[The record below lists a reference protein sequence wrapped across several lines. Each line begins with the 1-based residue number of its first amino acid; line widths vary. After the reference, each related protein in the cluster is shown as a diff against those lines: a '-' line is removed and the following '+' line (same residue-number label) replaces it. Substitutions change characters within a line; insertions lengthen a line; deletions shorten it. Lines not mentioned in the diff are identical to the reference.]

1 MKTAKILFL
10 AVLAIL
16 LTNDQ
21 ALGQSSPWTESGGA
35 VYPTTLTNKIGIGIA
50 TPSNPLQ
57 IYVNNS
63 AGSTGQFRIEQAG
76 MGDALLQFKL
86 AGSNPAYSLGIDNS
100 DSDKFKIGF
109 SPTGIPALHSNTRL
123 TIDGNGNIG
132 IGTTNPLEKLSISGG
147 NVHFAGLGGIDGL
160 FWDESDTALNLGYK
174 SQRLLAKSTQI
185 QTISTDNNRAGLAA
199 LLYSTT
205 AGHRPRIQLGRSRGG
220 NPGAHAVLQ
229 DGDVVGSLIWTGDDG
244 TDYRTTVGEILVEMD
259 GNPGMDDMPGRMRFL
274 VTGDG
279 TNQASEA
286 MRIVN
291 SGYVGIGTTT
301 PSSALD
307 VAGTVTATAFAGDGS
322 GLTNLPPSGDN
333 LGNHTATQNIK
344 LDGNYLSGD
353 GGNEGVFVANN
364 GDVGIGKTNPQTEL
378 DVDGEV
384 TAVKFFG
391 DGSGLTNLP
400 PSGDNLG
407 NHTATQNIKLDGN
420 YLSGDG
426 GNEGV
431 FVANNGDIGIGTTS
445 PQRDL
450 HIHQGNA
457 GNDPGWSP
465 NDQLIIESAA
475 DAGIQLF
482 TPNDRPGVL
491 GFSDPEGRNRGAVQ
505 YDHGTKAMT
514 FRTEGTD
521 RMVIDDTGNVGI
533 GTANPGEKLSVAGF
547 IESTTGGFRFPDG
560 TVQTTAATGGGGSS
574 PWTESENNIYYN
586 TGNVG
591 IGTDSPQRKLHL
603 YDGNA
608 GTDPAWTPDDHLIV
622 ENNEGAG
629 IQIFTPADKPG
640 YLGFSDPGGRQRGYI
655 LYEHGAD
662 IMALG
667 PQGTDR
673 MVIDNTGNVG
683 IGTTSPQSELAV
695 DGTITTKEIIVTET
709 GWPDFVFEDDYV
721 LRPLEEVAR
730 YIEKHGHLP
739 EIPSAAEVE
748 AHGAKVGE
756 MQAKLLQK
764 IEELTLY
771 LIAQDKEINRLT
783 HELQKLQNRD

>member
-364 GDVGIGKTNPQTEL
+364 GD
-378 DVDGEV
+378 
-384 TAVKFFG
+384 
-391 DGSGLTNLP
+391 
-400 PSGDNLG
+400 
-407 NHTATQNIKLDGN
+407 
-420 YLSGDG
+420 
-426 GNEGV
+426 
-431 FVANNGDIGIGTTS
+431 IGIGTTS

-667 PQGTDR
+667 TQGTDR